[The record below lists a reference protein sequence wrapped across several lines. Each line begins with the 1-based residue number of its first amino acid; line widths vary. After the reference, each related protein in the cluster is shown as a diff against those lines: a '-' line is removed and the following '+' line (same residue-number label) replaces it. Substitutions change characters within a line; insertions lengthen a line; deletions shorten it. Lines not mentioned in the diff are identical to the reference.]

1 MRFMAADVA
10 NATGGKVVG
19 QNAHLDGVSFDSR
32 TLRPGQLF
40 VPIVAER
47 DGHEF
52 IDDAVA
58 RGAGAYLTA
67 REPQGRRT
75 AIVVAD
81 TLAALMELGKFG
93 RARLDATT
101 NGRVVG
107 ITGSVGK
114 TSTKDFAHAALSASL
129 RTASSDKSFN
139 NDQGLP
145 TTILN
150 APDDTEALVV
160 EMGMRGFGE
169 IARLCSIARPHIGVV
184 TAVAAAHTERVGGL
198 DGVAKAK
205 GELVESLPSSGT
217 AILNADDARVVQ
229 MASRTSAS
237 VLTYGASATAEVA
250 MTSHTVD
257 DAGYVTMSVASP
269 WGSVDVRVPAPGA
282 HMASNALAALAI
294 AGVCGVSMDD
304 AARGLESAQLSPMR
318 METHVTVNGATVV
331 ADCYNAN
338 PASVAAALH
347 TLAKMRAARRVAIL
361 GVMAELADTKAEHE
375 RIAALAG
382 ELGVEVFAVGTDLY
396 GAPVVEIEAAVQM
409 LDELG
414 ADAVALVKGSRV
426 ARLERVVSALRLR

>member
-81 TLAALMELGKFG
+81 TLAALMELGRFG

-205 GELVESLPSSGT
+205 GELVEALPSSGT
-217 AILNADDARVVQ
+217 AIFNADDARVVQ

-237 VLTYGASATAEVA
+237 VLTYGASATADVA
-250 MTSHTVD
+250 MTSHTID

-294 AGVCGVSMDD
+294 AGVCGVSMND

-318 METHVTVNGATVV
+318 METHVTIHGATVV

-361 GVMAELADTKAEHE
+361 GVMAELADAKIEHE
-375 RIAALAG
+375 RISALAA

-414 ADAVALVKGSRV
+414 AEAVALVKGSRV

>member
-205 GELVESLPSSGT
+205 GELVEALPSSGT

-237 VLTYGASATAEVA
+237 VLTYGASATADVA

-318 METHVTVNGATVV
+318 METHVTVHGATVV

-361 GVMAELADTKAEHE
+361 GVMAELADAKIEHE
-375 RIAALAG
+375 RIAALAR

>member
-81 TLAALMELGKFG
+81 TLAALMELGRFG

-205 GELVESLPSSGT
+205 GELVEALPSSGT

-237 VLTYGASATAEVA
+237 VLTYGASATADVA

-318 METHVTVNGATVV
+318 METHVTVHGATVV

-396 GAPVVEIEAAVQM
+396 GAPIVEIEAAVQM

>member
-81 TLAALMELGKFG
+81 TLAALMELGRFG

-205 GELVESLPSSGT
+205 GELVEALPSSGT

-229 MASRTSAS
+229 MASRTAAS
-237 VLTYGASATAEVA
+237 VLTYGVSATADVA

-318 METHVTVNGATVV
+318 METHVTVHGATVV

-396 GAPVVEIEAAVQM
+396 GAPIVEIEAAVQM

>member
-47 DGHEF
+47 DGHDF

-93 RARLDATT
+93 RSRLDATT

-114 TSTKDFAHAALSASL
+114 TSTKDFARAALSASL

-150 APDDTEALVV
+150 APDDTQALVV

-198 DGVAKAK
+198 EGVAKAK
-205 GELVESLPSSGT
+205 GELVEALPSSGT
-217 AILNADDARVVQ
+217 AILNGDDARVVQ
-229 MASRTSAS
+229 MTSRTSAS
-237 VLTYGASATAEVA
+237 VIKYGLTASADVA
-250 MTSHTVD
+250 MTSHTID
-257 DAGYVTMSVASP
+257 DAGYVSMTVATP
-269 WGSVDVRVPAPGA
+269 WGNVDVSVPAPGV

-294 AGVCGVSMDD
+294 AGVCGVSMED
-304 AARGLESAQLSPMR
+304 AARGLESARLSPMR
-318 METHVTVNGATVV
+318 METHVTVRGAKLV

-338 PASVAAALH
+338 PASVAAALR
-347 TLAKMRAARRVAIL
+347 TLADMRAVRRVAIL
-361 GVMAELADTKAEHE
+361 GVMAELADAKAEHE
-375 RIAALAG
+375 RIAALAA
-382 ELGVEVFAVGTDLY
+382 ELGIEVFAVGTDLY
-396 GAPVVEIEAAVQM
+396 GAPVIEIEAAVQM